1 MRLLAPRR
9 HRRHRWQSDLHGETC
24 LIRLKQ
30 WFEPVLVG

>member
-9 HRRHRWQSDLHGETC
+9 PRWQSDLHGETC

-30 WFEPVLVG
+30 WFEAVLVEQLP